1 MQDSGSARAEAA
13 VIGSMLIDPEAVEVV
28 AALLAVDDFAHAG
41 MRRAYRAMR
50 ALRDRGIVV
59 DYATVCGELGA
70 DLPRVGEAN
79 LTAAINLCPTSLHA
93 VDYALTVA
101 EQARRRANPAP
112 APSVV
117 AREMP
122 PIKPPLMTRLGLDAE
137 DDEVEIT

>member
-1 MQDSGSARAEAA
+1 MQDSGSTRAEAA
-13 VIGSMLIDPEAVEVV
+13 VIGACLIDPDAIEVV
-28 AALLAVDDFAHAG
+28 AALLAEGDFAHAG

-59 DYATVCGELGA
+59 DYATVCAELGP
-70 DLPRVGEAN
+70 DLSRVGEAN
-79 LTAAINLCPTSLHA
+79 LTAAINLCPTSLSA

-101 EQARRRANPAP
+101 EQARRRAHPTPAP
-112 APSVV
+112 PAVAP
-117 AREMP
+117 EMP